1 MMHPRSR
8 RPKANFDVVTLRN
21 DLGALELRRALR
33 EFGDQARDADIAVIY
48 YAGLEVDGI
57 NYLIPVDAVLER
69 DADVDD
75 EAIR

>member
-21 DLGALELRRALR
+21 DLGALELRRALH
-33 EFGDQARDADIAVIY
+33 EFGDKARDADIAVIY